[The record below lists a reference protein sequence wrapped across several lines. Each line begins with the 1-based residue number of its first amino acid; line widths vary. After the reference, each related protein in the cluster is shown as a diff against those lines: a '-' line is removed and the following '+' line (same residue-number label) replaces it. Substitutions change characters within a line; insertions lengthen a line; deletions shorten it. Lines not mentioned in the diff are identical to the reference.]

1 VRFFPVTAGSLEN
14 CMAKRYKPEGKV
26 IENEC
31 YFGWDTLRE
40 MKENAVEFWAAD
52 EYKKLQ
58 IAEIDEKTKNIY
70 MICRQTGKI
79 TWPLSFK
86 KLEEVHGRIHQGS
99 IRLSAYDIER
109 LVPTWGN
116 YLTGLLR
123 FLGCRHCKDS

>member
-1 VRFFPVTAGSLEN
+1 
-14 CMAKRYKPEGKV
+14 MAKRYKPEGKV
-26 IENEC
+26 IENGC

-86 KLEEVHGRIHQGS
+86 KLEEVHSRIHQGS
-99 IRLSAYDIER
+99 LGLSAYEIER

-123 FLGCRHCKDS
+123 FLGCRHYKDS